1 MLFVHPLEVEGEKN
15 ILISSTVFY
24 FLFFSLTYSGINAGF
39 PRGTAEKRFYK
50 TGNCFK

>member
-39 PRGTAEKRFYK
+39 PRGTAEKRLLQNRKLF
-50 TGNCFK
+50 